1 MPAAAAQP
9 VTPTVPGT
17 EHRASPRALVAATLT
32 LVLAF
37 AVSSSPVPLFT
48 TYRRAD
54 GLTDGDFSLATVAY
68 FAGTILALLVLG
80 RLSTH
85 LGRRPLA
92 LAAAALLLA
101 GALVMLRVDSLAPLA
116 LGRFLSGLGCGIAS
130 SAVMSYVVD
139 AAPRRPAWLAT
150 MITSQ
155 APMVGLTLG
164 ALGSGLIVEHGPR
177 PTTTVFLVGAGAM
190 TLCLI
195 ALAIAPETGPR
206 LRGALASLR
215 PRVAV
220 PAAARQLLPALA
232 AVVVSTWAMGSFYQA
247 FGPSVVADG
256 LGTDDAVVFA
266 VVFSAYMLPS
276 VLGAPI
282 GGRMRAATAQRTGMT
297 VFAIGVLGVL
307 TALALDSVVLFIA
320 ASVVA
325 GAGQGMAMSASV
337 RSVLSTATPAETA
350 PTMAAVYLLSYSGAM
365 AASLISGQLTRWY
378 GVEQIVIGYGV
389 LAVAAAVVTA
399 LCAREPRPVEA
410 PAA

>member
-1 MPAAAAQP
+1 MPAAPAQP
-9 VTPTVPGT
+9 VTATVPGT
-17 EHRASPRALVAATLT
+17 EHRASPRSLVAATLT

-155 APMVGLTLG
+155 SPMVGLTLG

-220 PAAARQLLPALA
+220 PAAARPLLPALA

>member
-1 MPAAAAQP
+1 MPAAPAQP
-9 VTPTVPGT
+9 VTATVLGT

-155 APMVGLTLG
+155 SPMVGLTLG
-164 ALGSGLIVEHGPR
+164 ALGSGLLVEHGPR

-190 TLCLI
+190 TLCLL

-220 PAAARQLLPALA
+220 PVAARPLLPALA

-276 VLGAPI
+276 VLGAPV
-282 GGRMRAATAQRTGMT
+282 GGRMCIRTAQRTGMAL
-297 VFAIGVLGVL
+297 FAIGVLGVL

-320 ASVVA
+320 ASIVA

-365 AASLISGQLTRWY
+365 AASLVSGQLTRWY
-378 GVEQIVIGYGV
+378 GVEQIVIGYGA